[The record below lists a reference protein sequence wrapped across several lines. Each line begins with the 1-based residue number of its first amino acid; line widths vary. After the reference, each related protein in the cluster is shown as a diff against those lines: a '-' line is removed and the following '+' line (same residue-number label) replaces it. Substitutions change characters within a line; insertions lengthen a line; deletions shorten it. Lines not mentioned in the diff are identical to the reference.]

1 MRPGPAN
8 FGTTQGRLSACLVS
22 LVLTVLLVL
31 LPPQSERPLPGVA
44 ASQSDTLR
52 ALQSLEPALA
62 PAGRSDRPV
71 LPGGAQPAHGAPDA
85 ALLPPPPGRRAAAT
99 LPHAGPAPQPFA
111 RAFQARAP
119 PNRPFAI

>member
-71 LPGGAQPAHGAPDA
+71 LQGGAQPAHGAPDA
-85 ALLPPPPGRRAAAT
+85 ALPPPPPGRRAAAA

>member
-85 ALLPPPPGRRAAAT
+85 ALPPPPPGRRASAA
-99 LPHAGPAPQPFA
+99 LPHAGPAAQPFA